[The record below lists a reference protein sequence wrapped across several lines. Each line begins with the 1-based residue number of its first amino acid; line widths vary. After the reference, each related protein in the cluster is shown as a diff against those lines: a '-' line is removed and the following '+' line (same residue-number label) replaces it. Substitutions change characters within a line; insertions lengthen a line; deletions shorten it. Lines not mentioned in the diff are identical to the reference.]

1 MCIPQSKVCDKIQDC
16 PDAEDE
22 PVDKCG
28 RDECKSN
35 NGGCS
40 QLCVD
45 TQAGFYC
52 DCRQGFKLVD
62 NNTCDDINECDIAGS
77 CSQLCTNERGGFKVS
92 GFAFRPQASIRI
104 QFPSFYNQ
112 CECMSGYLRDP
123 RDHTKCKATEGH
135 ASLLFARRH
144 DIRKISLDHRE
155 MTSIVNETKSATAL
169 DYVFRT
175 GMIFW
180 SDVTEQ
186 RIYK

>member
-1 MCIPQSKVCDKIQDC
+1 MCIALSKVCDKIQDC
-16 PDAEDE
+16 PDSEDE

-28 RDECKSN
+28 RDECKLN

-52 DCRQGFKLVD
+52 DCSPGYQLVD
-62 NNTCDDINECDIAGS
+62 NKTCEDINECDISGS
-77 CSQLCTNERGGFKVS
+77 CSQLCTNERGGFKVRKS
-92 GFAFRPQASIRI
+92 MKYLFFRCSNIP
-104 QFPSFYNQ
+104 FKNQ
-112 CECMSGYLRDP
+112 CECMTGYLRDP

-155 MTSIVNETKSATAL
+155 MTSIVNDTKSATAL

>member
-1 MCIPQSKVCDKIQDC
+1 MRHSWIVLAIVHKRTWLIQGLLMGRKVWY
-16 PDAEDE
+16 
-22 PVDKCG
+22 V
-28 RDECKSN
+28 N
-35 NGGCS
+35 
-40 QLCVD
+40 
-45 TQAGFYC
+45 
-52 DCRQGFKLVD
+52 
-62 NNTCDDINECDIAGS
+62 
-77 CSQLCTNERGGFKVS
+77 
-92 GFAFRPQASIRI
+92 I
-104 QFPSFYNQ
+104 QFLSILLFNQ
-112 CECMSGYLRDP
+112 CECMTGYLRDP

-155 MTSIVNETKSATAL
+155 MTSIVNDTKSATAL

>member
-1 MCIPQSKVCDKIQDC
+1 MRHSRIVLANVHKRTWNIQGLF
-16 PDAEDE
+16 DE
-22 PVDKCG
+22 K
-28 RDECKSN
+28 KSHSDVN
-35 NGGCS
+35 I
-40 QLCVD
+40 L
-45 TQAGFYC
+45 F
-52 DCRQGFKLVD
+52 L
-62 NNTCDDINECDIAGS
+62 
-77 CSQLCTNERGGFKVS
+77 L
-92 GFAFRPQASIRI
+92 
-104 QFPSFYNQ
+104 SFFNQ

-155 MTSIVNETKSATAL
+155 MTSIVNDTKSATAL

>member
-1 MCIPQSKVCDKIQDC
+1 MNTSFC
-16 PDAEDE
+16 
-22 PVDKCG
+22 
-28 RDECKSN
+28 
-35 NGGCS
+35 
-40 QLCVD
+40 QL
-45 TQAGFYC
+45 
-52 DCRQGFKLVD
+52 
-62 NNTCDDINECDIAGS
+62 I
-77 CSQLCTNERGGFKVS
+77 
-92 GFAFRPQASIRI
+92 
-104 QFPSFYNQ
+104 Q
-112 CECMSGYLRDP
+112 CECVAGYLRDP